1 MMKKLLYFSAVVT
14 LAALPLITQAAPAQ
28 ELPNGTTLK
37 QEMGS
42 VSAKASTIDELDAR
56 LRAEATQQGASAYT
70 VTSAFDN
77 NQGVYGTATLYK

>member
-1 MMKKLLYFSAVVT
+1 
-14 LAALPLITQAAPAQ
+14 
-28 ELPNGTTLK
+28 
-37 QEMGS
+37 MGS
-42 VSAKASTIDELDAR
+42 VSAKASTIDELDAK